1 MLSTPPKSKKAT
13 LVITIIRTTDERRSL
28 RRLHSTLPFFRQMLA
43 QPPIS
48 HEPISKLL
56 SMTTLPTI
64 PRASADSYVQDV
76 QTEARGQRNR
86 HLGWRARDQNT
97 DVGIMDHGRARVAS
111 AEDNHTPFY
120 LPCSCTLPFLV
131 SGDTDDSQDTWVA
144 DFGAS

>member
-1 MLSTPPKSKKAT
+1 MATPPT
-13 LVITIIRTTDERRSL
+13 
-28 RRLHSTLPFFRQMLA
+28 
-43 QPPIS
+43 
-48 HEPISKLL
+48 ISK
-56 SMTTLPTI
+56 
-64 PRASADSYVQDV
+64 ASADSYVQGV

-97 DVGIMDHGRARVAS
+97 DVGIMDHDRARVAR

-131 SGDTDDSQDTWVA
+131 SGDADDNQDTWIA